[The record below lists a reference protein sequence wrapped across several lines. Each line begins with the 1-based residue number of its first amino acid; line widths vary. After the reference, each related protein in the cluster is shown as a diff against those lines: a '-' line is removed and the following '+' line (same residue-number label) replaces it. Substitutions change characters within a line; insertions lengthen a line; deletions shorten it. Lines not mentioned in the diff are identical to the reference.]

1 MGLMGL
7 RHPLDIYSIQIPENT
22 DDVRK
27 RSADEMRFEK
37 KITMNYSNLKTL
49 QWIISS
55 SNGYFMIDYK
65 EKYNEIEEV

>member
-37 KITMNYSNLKTL
+37 K
-49 QWIISS
+49 
-55 SNGYFMIDYK
+55 
-65 EKYNEIEEV
+65 